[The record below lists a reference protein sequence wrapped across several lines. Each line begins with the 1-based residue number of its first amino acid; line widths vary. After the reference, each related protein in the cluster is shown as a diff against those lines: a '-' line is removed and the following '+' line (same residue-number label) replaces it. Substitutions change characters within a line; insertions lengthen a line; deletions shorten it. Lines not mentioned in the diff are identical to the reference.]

1 MDLEKIKQ
9 ILEKMNLDAYLI
21 YDFRGSNHVGR
32 GVLQYHTLTTRRW
45 IAIVTKQGDLHWI
58 VPKLEESFFTTQPG
72 KKRPYM
78 THQQLS
84 AVLVEIL
91 KDTKKVAIDI
101 SPENGIAVL
110 DVVPAGFVE
119 LLHTL
124 LPETELV
131 PSGDLSQHLAS
142 VWDKEQYDTHK
153 KAAAGLEEVAH
164 LTWDLIRE
172 KLAKNEK
179 ITDLDAEN
187 FILDYYKQHAMVDIH
202 EAAVV
207 ATNAKASDPHYC
219 PTKDEFYEIKPNSVL
234 LMDIWV
240 KLAGERNIYADCT
253 FMAWIGPD
261 PVPAKVQEVWE
272 VVRDARNL
280 GVEYIKDHIQEGVTG
295 RDVDNAVRKFI
306 TDKGYGEYFVH
317 RTGHSID
324 TNTHGSGANV
334 DGFESN
340 DTRELIPNTGFSIE
354 PGVYLPEFGVRSEID
369 VFITEEKTV
378 EVTTWKQEELVI
390 L

>member
-1 MDLEKIKQ
+1 MDIKQ
-9 ILEKMNLDAYLI
+9 LKDSLQRTDLDAYVI

-32 GVLQYHTLTTRRW
+32 GVLNYHTLTTRRF
-45 IAIVTKQGDLHWI
+45 VTIITKKGDVHWI
-58 VPKLEESFFTTQPG
+58 VPKLEDSFFAKEPG
-72 KKRPYM
+72 EKHSYITFQQFSELIKKY
-78 THQQLS
+78 L
-84 AVLVEIL
+84 LG
-91 KDTKKVAIDI
+91 TKRIAIDI

-110 DVVPAGFVE
+110 DVIPAGFVE

-131 PSGDLSQHLAS
+131 PSGDLSQSLAS
-142 VWDKEQYDTHK
+142 VWDKEQYETHK
-153 KAAAGLEEVAH
+153 KAGKGLKEVAH
-164 LTWDLIRE
+164 LAWDMIKE

-179 ITDLDAEN
+179 ITDLDVEN
-187 FILDYYKQHAMVDIH
+187 FILDYYKAHNMVDIH

-207 ATNAKASDPHYC
+207 ATNEKASDPHYC

-240 KLAGERNIYADCT
+240 KLDGERNIYADCT
-253 FMAWIGPD
+253 FMAWIGPE

-272 VVRDARNL
+272 IVRDARNI
-280 GVEYIKDHIQEGVTG
+280 GVQYIKDHIQAGIRG
-295 RDVDNAVRKFI
+295 CDVDNAVRKHI
-306 TDKGYGEYFVH
+306 ADKGYGEYFVH

-324 TNTHGSGANV
+324 TNTHGSGANI

-354 PGVYLPEFGVRSEID
+354 PGIYLPEFGVRSEID
-369 VFITEEKTV
+369 VFITEDREV

>member
-1 MDLEKIKQ
+1 MDVEKLKDSLQ
-9 ILEKMNLDAYLI
+9 KMDLDAYVI

-32 GVLQYHTLTTRRW
+32 GVLNYHTLTTRRW
-45 IAIVTKQGDLHWI
+45 VTIITKEGDVHWI
-58 VPKLEESFFTTQPG
+58 VPKLEESFFAKEIG
-72 KKRPYM
+72 EKHPYM

-84 AVLVEIL
+84 DLL
-91 KDTKKVAIDI
+91 KKCLGSVKKIAIDI

-110 DVVPAGFVE
+110 DVIPAGFVQ
-119 LLHTL
+119 LLKSL
-124 LPETELV
+124 FPETELL
-131 PSGDLSQHLAS
+131 PSGDLSQNLAS
-142 VWDKEQYDTHK
+142 VWDKEQYNTHK
-153 KAAAGLEEVAH
+153 KASDGLKEVAH
-164 LTWDLIRE
+164 LAWDFIKE
-172 KLAKNEK
+172 KLVKKEK
-179 ITDLDAEN
+179 VTDLDVEN
-187 FILDYYKQHAMVDIH
+187 FILDYYKAHNMVDIH

-207 ATNAKASDPHYC
+207 ATNEKASDPHYC

-240 KLAGERNIYADCT
+240 KLAGDRNIYADCT

-280 GVEYIKDHIQEGVTG
+280 GVTYIKEHIQEGVRG
-295 RDVDNAVRKFI
+295 CDVDNAVRKFI

-324 TNTHGSGANV
+324 TNTHGSGANI

-369 VFITEEKTV
+369 VFITEDKAV
-378 EVTTWKQEELVI
+378 EVTTWKQEDLVI